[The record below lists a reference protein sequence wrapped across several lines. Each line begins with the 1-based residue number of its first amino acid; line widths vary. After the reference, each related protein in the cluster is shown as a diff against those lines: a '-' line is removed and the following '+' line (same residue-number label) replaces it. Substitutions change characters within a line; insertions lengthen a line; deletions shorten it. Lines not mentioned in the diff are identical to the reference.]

1 MSKGTVQLTLPM
13 TYMRLTVSPPPYLH
27 LIIFNHVLKKK
38 KKKPL
43 VIFFQLF
50 GTFCLSVIY
59 QYNLIS
65 LRGGK
70 IFHKCA
76 VLIIQ
81 GDGHQVPACSPIFST
96 NFYHFPPS
104 PMPISSPRLEHTR
117 TFLLRTFHALAQSV
131 LSSLLTW

>member
-38 KKKPL
+38 KKKTSGHFFP
-43 VIFFQLF
+43 VIWDFLS
-50 GTFCLSVIY
+50 FCYY

-81 GDGHQVPACSPIFST
+81 RDGHQVPACSPIFST
-96 NFYHFPPS
+96 NFYHFPPT
-104 PMPISSPRLEHTR
+104 PMPISSPRLEHTC
-117 TFLLRTFHALAQSV
+117 TFLFRTFHALAQSV

>member
-50 GTFCLSVIY
+50 GTFCLSVITSITSFLSEGAKFFI
-59 QYNLIS
+59 N
-65 LRGGK
+65 
-70 IFHKCA
+70 
-76 VLIIQ
+76 VL
-81 GDGHQVPACSPIFST
+81 F
-96 NFYHFPPS
+96 
-104 PMPISSPRLEHTR
+104 
-117 TFLLRTFHALAQSV
+117 
-131 LSSLLTW
+131 